1 MQRNQDIWM
10 QSLVLMYLYHKHLM
24 LIKDSGVELRLLAS
38 VLQHRNIEAE
48 KYNFVLKHMSP
59 MET

>member
-1 MQRNQDIWM
+1 M